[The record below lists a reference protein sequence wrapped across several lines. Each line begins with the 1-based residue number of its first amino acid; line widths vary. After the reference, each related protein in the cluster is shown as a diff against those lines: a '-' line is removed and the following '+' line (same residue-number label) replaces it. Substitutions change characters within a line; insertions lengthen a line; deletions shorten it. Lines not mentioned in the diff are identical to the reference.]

1 MASMMEEV
9 LNAKISRRDFL
20 KGTAAA
26 TAAVVDLG
34 MVGHENSLASA
45 EGVAPAEHPV
55 IADQEQG
62 GTWVPAAC
70 WHNCGG
76 RCINLALVKEYLDK
90 YCVGFDREHMPKAD
104 QADFEYQ
111 PLERVAFTYKTK
123 EIDPD
128 DNFYDYVMGEGKWTA
143 EGAKTPEWAS
153 EICGVPA
160 ETIKEL
166 AVKYATTKPACIYT
180 GGAPA
185 RHHNGECFPHALLT
199 LGLVCGQ
206 IGRDGASVAAV
217 MEHYGSFGGAD
228 LVSQGGAG
236 DANNMPA
243 NPFPQKTHAL
253 NNAEMRTAILEGAR
267 TDHKD
272 AATGEVVMY
281 PVDIH
286 MIHQSFGGALNQRQ
300 GMTQGIKA
308 YKKVDFALCINY
320 VLNTSAKYSD
330 IVLPCTT
337 EWERPGALKNNR
349 ELLSVGRKII
359 EPLYEAKSDRDIA
372 RGIADKLHEL
382 YP

>member
-1 MASMMEEV
+1 
-9 LNAKISRRDFL
+9 
-20 KGTAAA
+20 
-26 TAAVVDLG
+26 
-34 MVGHENSLASA
+34 
-45 EGVAPAEHPV
+45 
-55 IADQEQG
+55 
-62 GTWVPAAC
+62 
-70 WHNCGG
+70 
-76 RCINLALVKEYLDK
+76 
-90 YCVGFDREHMPKAD
+90 
-104 QADFEYQ
+104 
-111 PLERVAFTYKTK
+111 
-123 EIDPD
+123 
-128 DNFYDYVMGEGKWTA
+128 
-143 EGAKTPEWAS
+143 
-153 EICGVPA
+153 
-160 ETIKEL
+160 
-166 AVKYATTKPACIYT
+166 
-180 GGAPA
+180 
-185 RHHNGECFPHALLT
+185 
-199 LGLVCGQ
+199 
-206 IGRDGASVAAV
+206 

-382 YP
+382 YPEDYPYTAEDISSVSEWQQFLNKLAGCKFTDTDGEKKPLLTITQADVERYSEEAGEELSLEERERVVDLAEFEAKGGFQIPNPEEYVHLPFEAFIKDPDANPVKTASGKFEIHCQALSDYIEWIGFSSKSPLPLYEQITEGYEDGQKNGYPVQFINHHYQRRSHHVFDNLT